1 MGVLSVWYLGI
12 KILTVG
18 ETDKSKETQAER
30 IGGYLKRIQ
39 QLQQSEDLLDERN
52 KTCQVPD
59 ELVM

>member
-1 MGVLSVWYLGI
+1 LERPTSP
-12 KILTVG
+12 
-18 ETDKSKETQAER
+18 SKETQAER

-39 QLQQSEDLLDERN
+39 QLQQSEDQLDERN